1 MKEQKELKD
10 NAAKA
15 ETVQSAGGA
24 MTDEEAANVNGG
36 GLFDGLFYVKEALG
50 SVGGSRKRIME
61 VVNDISKVLK

>member
-36 GLFDGLFYVKEALG
+36 GLFDVIEALS
-50 SVGGSRKRIME
+50 SVGDSRKRIME